1 MGVLGEL
8 HPVVAQRFGF
18 AQPVLAADLDLQ
30 ALLDGIPP
38 RFTVTAIPGVPPVL
52 EDVALIVAEEV
63 PAGRVMDVMH
73 TAGGPLLREVRLFDV
88 YRGAQAG
95 EGKKSLAFSLTYQ
108 AEDRTL
114 TDGEVAQ
121 LRLGIIR
128 ALEQQLGARIRS
140 GA

>member
-1 MGVLGEL
+1 
-8 HPVVAQRFGF
+8 
-18 AQPVLAADLDLQ
+18 
-30 ALLDGIPP
+30 
-38 RFTVTAIPGVPPVL
+38 
-52 EDVALIVAEEV
+52 
-63 PAGRVMDVMH
+63 VMDVMH